1 MQHTSQFLR
10 KRKFLLFLPIVVI
23 PFMTLLLWSMGF
35 GRSTQPE
42 VDKHAGFNTKLPS
55 PAIDQNAPTDKLS
68 LYQKADA
75 DSIKRMSMHE
85 YDSLYFPHPP
95 KDMHDNDKYLME
107 KTPASP
113 PASVHSTGLS
123 RDNKKATIYEDPNE
137 AAVRQRLEALNR
149 ELSKA
154 TTPKPLTEMGNE
166 SNDPGTDFERLE
178 KMLQQTAAGPDTDPQ
193 MQQIKEVLDRIV
205 EVQHPDIVKQRLQN
219 ESQKNKEKVY
229 PVSTKLENAVC
240 EVISPGM
247 YSNKMARLKDTVP
260 LQTPVSQQPWHGQ
273 LNNFYEIDPAATSSV
288 PNNGI
293 TAVVHETRTILTGA
307 TIKLRLT
314 QDIYLQG
321 VLIPNG
327 TFVFGDC
334 KLDGERLNISINAIR
349 YGNSRFPVSLT
360 VYDYDG
366 LSGIPIRDAISRQTT
381 SQGADQ
387 ALQSLQMYSLD
398 PSLGAQAATAGIE
411 TVKNL
416 LSKKIKLVKTT
427 VKADY
432 PILLID
438 NNTGR

>member
-10 KRKFLLFLPIVVI
+10 KRKFLLFLPIVII

-35 GRSTQPE
+35 GRSTQTE
-42 VDKHAGFNTKLPS
+42 VDKHTGININLPS
-55 PAIDQNAPTDKLS
+55 PVIDQNAPTDKLS

-75 DSIKRMSMHE
+75 DSIKRMSMQE
-85 YDSLYFPHPP
+85 YDSLNFPHPP

-107 KTPASP
+107 KIPASP
-113 PASVHSTGLS
+113 PASVPSTGS
-123 RDNKKATIYEDPNE
+123 FRDNKKATIYEDPNE

-154 TTPKPLTEMGNE
+154 TTPKPLTEMGGDI
-166 SNDPGTDFERLE
+166 NDPGTDLERLE

-205 EVQHPDIVKQRLQN
+205 EVQHPDIVKQRLQS

-229 PVSTKLENAVC
+229 PVSTKSDNAVC
-240 EVISPGM
+240 EVISPSM
-247 YSNKMARLKDTVP
+247 YNNNKARYNDTVP
-260 LQTPVSQQPWHGQ
+260 LQTQVSQPPRQ
-273 LNNFYEIDPAATSSV
+273 LNNFYEIDPAATSAI

-314 QDIYLQG
+314 QDVYLQG
-321 VLIPNG
+321 VLIPTG
-327 TFVFGDC
+327 TFVYGDC
-334 KLDGERLNISINAIR
+334 KLDGERLNISISAIR

-366 LSGIPIRDAISRQTT
+366 LSGIPIRDAITRQTT

>member
-1 MQHTSQFLR
+1 
-10 KRKFLLFLPIVVI
+10 
-23 PFMTLLLWSMGF
+23 
-35 GRSTQPE
+35 
-42 VDKHAGFNTKLPS
+42 
-55 PAIDQNAPTDKLS
+55 
-68 LYQKADA
+68 
-75 DSIKRMSMHE
+75 
-85 YDSLYFPHPP
+85 
-95 KDMHDNDKYLME
+95 
-107 KTPASP
+107 
-113 PASVHSTGLS
+113 
-123 RDNKKATIYEDPNE
+123 
-137 AAVRQRLEALNR
+137 
-149 ELSKA
+149 
-154 TTPKPLTEMGNE
+154 MGND
-166 SNDPGTDFERLE
+166 SNDPGTDLERLE
-178 KMLQQTAAGPDTDPQ
+178 KMLQQTAAGPDTDPR

-205 EVQHPDIVKQRLQN
+205 EVQHPDLVKQRLQT

-229 PVSTKLENAVC
+229 PVSTKSDNAVC
-240 EVISPGM
+240 EVISPCM
-247 YSNKMARLKDTVP
+247 YNNKKARFNDTVP
-260 LQTPVSQQPWHGQ
+260 LQTPVSQQPWYSQ
-273 LNNFYEIDPAATSSV
+273 LNNFYEIDPAATSTV
-288 PNNGI
+288 PNNGV

-321 VLIPNG
+321 VLIPTG
-327 TFVFGDC
+327 TFVYGDC

-349 YGNSRFPVSLT
+349 YGNSRLPVSLT

-366 LSGIPIRDAISRQTT
+366 LSGIPIRDAITRQTT

-398 PSLGAQAATAGIE
+398 QSLGAQAATAGIE